1 MLLMVICV
9 ASFKGGVGKTTTAIH
24 LAHFFQEQAP
34 TLVLDGDPNRSCLRW
49 AGHGRLTFTVV
60 DERQAA
66 MHIRNYEHVIVDTQ
80 ARPGEDDVK
89 ALAGSCDLLVLPT
102 TPESLSLQALELTLE
117 ALYRLNAGNYRVLLT
132 MIPPRPNRDGEEAR
146 AYLQSLNI
154 PLFRAGIRRVIAFSR
169 AALEGTTV
177 QNIDRTNLGWT
188 DYTEVGEEIL
198 RLNTRVA
205 A

>member
-1 MLLMVICV
+1 MVICV
-9 ASFKGGVGKTTTAIH
+9 ASYKGGVGKTTTVIH
-24 LAHFFQEQAP
+24 LAQFFQESAP

-49 AGHGRLTFTVV
+49 AGQGRLSFKVV

-66 MHIRNYEHVIVDTQ
+66 MHIKRYEHVLVDTQ
-80 ARPGEDDVK
+80 ARPGDDDIK
-89 ALAGSCDLLVLPT
+89 ALAGSCDLLILPT

-117 ALYRLNAGNYRVLLT
+117 TLYRLGAANYRVLLT

-146 AYLQSLNI
+146 AYLESLKI

-177 QNIDRTNLGWT
+177 QTVDRTNLGWA
-188 DYTEVGEEIL
+188 DYVTVGEEIVKIPS
-198 RLNTRVA
+198 NVVA
-205 A
+205 